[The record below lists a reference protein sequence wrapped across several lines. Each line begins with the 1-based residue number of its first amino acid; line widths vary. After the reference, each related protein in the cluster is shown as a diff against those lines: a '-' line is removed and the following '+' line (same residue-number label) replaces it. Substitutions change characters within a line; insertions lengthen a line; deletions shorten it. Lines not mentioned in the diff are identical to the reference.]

1 MPDPI
6 PSLPV
11 SRRALSAWLDDYLQI
26 NAFKDPSL
34 NGLQIEGRE
43 EINRIAVAVDCT
55 LATIQDAVNAKA
67 DFLIVHHGL
76 FWRDPVALTG
86 PIGRRVRTAMEA
98 GLSIYAAHLP
108 LDAHAEV
115 GNNIMMA
122 KALALQD
129 VQPFGEYNG
138 KMIGFKGKLPVP
150 VSLQDLADSI
160 QKTTGEICLVHGGGP
175 AMIQTVG
182 IISGGAA
189 GEIPQAS
196 EAGLDAFITGEPS
209 HAHFA
214 DPFEYG
220 VNAIFCGHYESETF
234 GVRALAV
241 KLEDTFGLPWQFLHL
256 PTGL

>member
-1 MPDPI
+1 MTHI
-6 PSLPV
+6 
-11 SRRALSAWLDDYLQI
+11 SRRALVAWLDDYLQI
-26 NAFKDPSL
+26 HAFKDPSL

-43 EINRIAVAVDCT
+43 EVRRVAVAVDCT
-55 LATIQDAVNAKA
+55 LATIQDAVNARA

-86 PIGRRVRTAMEA
+86 PIGRRVKTAMEA

-108 LDAHAEV
+108 LDAHPEV
-115 GNNIMMA
+115 GNNIVLA
-122 KALALQD
+122 QALALTNIER
-129 VQPFGEYNG
+129 FGEYNG
-138 KMIGFKGKLPVP
+138 QMIGFKGKMPVP
-150 VSLQDLADSI
+150 VSLQDLADNI

-175 AMIQTVG
+175 AMISTVG

-189 GEIPQAS
+189 GEIPAAS

-220 VNAIFCGHYESETF
+220 VNVIFCGHYESEVF